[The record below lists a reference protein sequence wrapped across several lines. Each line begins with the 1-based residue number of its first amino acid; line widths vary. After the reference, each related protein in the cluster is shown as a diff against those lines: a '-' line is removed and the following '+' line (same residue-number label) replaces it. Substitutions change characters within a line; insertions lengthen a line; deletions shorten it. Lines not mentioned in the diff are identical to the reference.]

1 MNPSPAG
8 QNPSSH
14 HLSESIPVSAPAE
27 NRAAATVTANN
38 HTARADEAVTVPA
51 TGHTAGP
58 DAFSPA
64 QMERPAI
71 ESVSFIDPAYIRQTL
86 AEAVHASEQEIN
98 RIFAKAAAFQG
109 LTHHEVAVLLR
120 LSRPEHIER
129 LFHVAR
135 KIKEAIYGQRIV
147 IFAPLYVSD
156 YCINECRY
164 CGYQCS
170 NDFRRRKLT
179 QDEVRMEA
187 EAIIRLGH
195 KRIALEAGEDDANCD
210 LDYVLDSIKTV
221 YSTRVENGEIRRIN
235 VNIAATTIDNYRR
248 LKAAGIGTYILF
260 QETYD
265 PELYAWYHPSGPK
278 SHYAWHTLAFDR
290 AQQAGIDDVG
300 GGVLFGLGDPLFET
314 LGLMLHNEHLEKTYG
329 VGFHTISVP
338 RIRPAKGNE
347 NTPYPLAPDDEMF
360 RRLVAIIRLAVPYTG
375 IIISTRESANMRK
388 ELIDSGIT
396 QMSADSA
403 VGVGGYAVNRAKK
416 EDAVAQ
422 FSRSDERTTGQVIGW
437 LLSENLIP
445 SYCTA
450 CYRMCRT
457 GDRFMQLA
465 KSGQIKHV
473 CQPNALTTLA
483 EYLLDYGDDELRAQ
497 GFGLIEQEIGKIGR
511 PDIQAITRRNL
522 ASIQKGERDK
532 FL

>member
-1 MNPSPAG
+1 MTT
-8 QNPSSH
+8 
-14 HLSESIPVSAPAE
+14 EKSAAPL
-27 NRAAATVTANN
+27 
-38 HTARADEAVTVPA
+38 
-51 TGHTAGP
+51 
-58 DAFSPA
+58 
-64 QMERPAI
+64 
-71 ESVSFIDPAYIRQTL
+71 ESVPFIDPVYIRQTL
-86 AEAVHASEQEIN
+86 AEAAMAAEQEIA

-109 LTHHEVAVLLR
+109 LTHHEVAVLLK
-120 LSRPEHIER
+120 LSKPEHEEK

-156 YCINECRY
+156 HCINECRY

-170 NDFRRRKLT
+170 NEFQRHKLT

-187 EAIIRLGH
+187 EAIIKLGH
-195 KRIALEAGEDDANCD
+195 KRIALEAGEDDEKCD
-210 LDYVLDSIKTV
+210 LDYILDCIKTV
-221 YSTRVENGEIRRIN
+221 YETHVDNGEIRRVN
-235 VNIAATTIDNYRR
+235 VNIAATTIDHYRR

-265 PELYAWYHPSGPK
+265 PELYAWYHPTGPK

-314 LGLMLHNEHLEKTYG
+314 LSLMLHNEHLEKTYG

-338 RIRPAKGNE
+338 RIRPARGNE
-347 NTPYPLAPDDEMF
+347 NTPYPLAPSDELF

-375 IIISTRESANMRK
+375 IIVSTRESANMRK
-388 ELIDSGIT
+388 ELVDCGIT

-403 VGVGGYAVNRAKK
+403 VGVGGYAVNKVRQ
-416 EDAVAQ
+416 EESVAQ
-422 FSRSDERTTGQVIGW
+422 FARSDERSTNQVMDWMI
-437 LLSENLIP
+437 SENLIP

-483 EYLLDYGDDELRAQ
+483 EYLIDYADDDTRIK
-497 GFGLIEQEIGKIGR
+497 GFNLIEREVDKISR
-511 PDIQAITRRNL
+511 PDIQALTRKNL
-522 ASIQKGERDK
+522 TSIQAGERDK